1 MKFNSLQKDY
11 YHVNDNHHHRKENG
25 SLINETNGGTI
36 TTTTAIP
43 ATIHNN
49 NYHKSCDTIDK
60 QSSGLNYYSL
70 HSILSYVAENRCL
83 SSSSSSA
90 VAASAAAAA
99 SDANNKSYKLHDTI
113 TKQKS
118 KKLTTT
124 TTNDQY
130 YKYNQNYLA
139 SLRLQRQLYL
149 AIRFSFGKSNHRNH
163 TTIKKS
169 NLQNKT
175 TNKKFILVKNL
186 PYLQNYYHHDDS
198 IDDPLRKF
206 LQDNFELQNHLYLLF
221 RNQSKKLLFIKDDSD
236 ISINIL
242 LNNLLESFKLD
253 FKQYNFQLNIDDYYD
268 RQSSSTTAT
277 KSKTGDN
284 RSIQD
289 HILDSYLNSFKLF

>member
-11 YHVNDNHHHRKENG
+11 YHVNDNHHHRNENG
-25 SLINETNGGTI
+25 SLVNETNGGTI
-36 TTTTAIP
+36 TTKTTAIP
-43 ATIHNN
+43 ATTTIHNHN

-130 YKYNQNYLA
+130 YKYNQNYMA

-149 AIRFSFGKSNHRNH
+149 AISRFSFGKNHRNH

-175 TNKKFILVKNL
+175 TNKKFDFCITL
-186 PYLQNYYHHDDS
+186 S
-198 IDDPLRKF
+198 
-206 LQDNFELQNHLYLLF
+206 LLC
-221 RNQSKKLLFIKDDSD
+221 ND
-236 ISINIL
+236 IS
-242 LNNLLESFKLD
+242 
-253 FKQYNFQLNIDDYYD
+253 Q
-268 RQSSSTTAT
+268 
-277 KSKTGDN
+277 
-284 RSIQD
+284 
-289 HILDSYLNSFKLF
+289 